1 VRACFNEDDRAG
13 FAGLR
18 PVRRWPEEVADMS
31 RADRGFA
38 LFLMVVLIALSAL
51 FFELF
56 PRHGEQSVGG
66 DGATAPAGTPSPQPA
81 QK

>member
-1 VRACFNEDDRAG
+1 
-13 FAGLR
+13 
-18 PVRRWPEEVADMS
+18 MS

>member
-1 VRACFNEDDRAG
+1 
-13 FAGLR
+13 
-18 PVRRWPEEVADMS
+18 MS

-38 LFLMVVLIALSAL
+38 LFLTVVLIALSAL

-56 PRHGEQSVGG
+56 PRHGEQNTGG
-66 DGATAPAGTPSPQPA
+66 DGATVPAGTPSPPPA